1 MKKKKAKKIKS
12 KSSKKVLQCRT
23 KKGKKTSKKKVV
35 SKVKPISRK
44 KTKIK
49 ARGTRSKAGKK
60 TDYEAKHI
68 QVLMGLDPVRKRPGM
83 YIGSTGLSGL
93 HHILWEVID
102 NAIDEAMAGYCDEI
116 KVTLHKDGKTT
127 VIDNGRGIP
136 VEKHKATKKSALE
149 TVMTMLHAGAKFGL
163 GGYKVAGGLHGVGV
177 SVTNALSSFA
187 RAEVKRDGKAYMQE
201 YERGKPQTKVKK
213 IKKSI
218 IPFASGTAITFKPDE
233 KIFDVLDF
241 SYKTTL
247 RRVRQYAYL
256 TKGVKITVIDE
267 RNVNLEEKE
276 TSQAKRS
283 YSFYFEGGITSYVK
297 YLDRNKKILH
307 PAICIEKGLDG
318 DLLEVA
324 LQYTDGFKEQILSFA
339 NNVCTIEG
347 GTHLTGFKTALTRT
361 LNSYARKNG
370 FIKEKE
376 TFTGDDTREGLT
388 AIISVKLK
396 KPQFEAQTK
405 VRLGNPEIRS
415 LVDKFFSEEFGVFLE
430 EHPDVGRKIIEKCSL
445 ASRARIAARAAK
457 ETVIR
462 KGILEGMTLPG
473 KLADCSESKPEKTEL
488 YIVEGPS
495 AGGSAKQGRDRI
507 FQAILPLRG
516 KILNVER
523 VRLDKMLKSDT
534 IKSLIVALGTGIGDE
549 FDINK
554 LRYGKIII
562 MTDADVDGAHI
573 RTLLLTLFY
582 RFFEDIIKQGHLYIA
597 QPPLYRIKSGSNIE
611 YAYTEKEKEKIIQK
625 LTTKIQDTSKQR
637 KKKTGKGK
645 MGFETKELPEEKK
658 VTKISI
664 QRYKGLGEMNPT
676 QLWET
681 TMDPQNRLTK
691 QVTIEDAEKA
701 DQIFDILMGKEVEPR
716 KRFIQTHAQ
725 GVKNLDI

>member
-1 MKKKKAKKIKS
+1 MKKKKAKKNKS
-12 KSSKKVLQCRT
+12 KSSRKVLQHRT

-44 KTKIK
+44 KTEIK
-49 ARGTRSKAGKK
+49 ARETRSKAEKK

-102 NAIDEAMAGYCDEI
+102 NAIDEAMAGYCNEI

-136 VEKHKATKKSALE
+136 VEKHKVTKKSALE

-187 RAEVKRDGKAYMQE
+187 RAEVKRNGNAYAQE

-233 KIFDVLDF
+233 KIFDILDF
-241 SYKTTL
+241 SYKTIL

-267 RNVNLEEKE
+267 RNVDLEEKE
-276 TSQAKRS
+276 ISQAKRS

-405 VRLGNPEIRS
+405 VKLGNPEIKS

-430 EHPDVGRKIIEKCSL
+430 EHPDVGRKIIEKCGL

-462 KGILEGMTLPG
+462 KGILEGMTLP
-473 KLADCSESKPEKTEL
+473 
-488 YIVEGPS
+488 
-495 AGGSAKQGRDRI
+495 
-507 FQAILPLRG
+507 LRG

-523 VRLDKMLKSDT
+523 ARLDKILKSNE

-611 YAYTEKEKEKIIQK
+611 YVYTEKEKEKMIQK

-664 QRYKGLGEMNPT
+664 QQYKGLGEMNPI

-691 QVTIEDAEKA
+691 QAEITIFNAW
-701 DQIFDILMGKEVEPR
+701 QGKHR
-716 KRFIQTHAQ
+716 
-725 GVKNLDI
+725 